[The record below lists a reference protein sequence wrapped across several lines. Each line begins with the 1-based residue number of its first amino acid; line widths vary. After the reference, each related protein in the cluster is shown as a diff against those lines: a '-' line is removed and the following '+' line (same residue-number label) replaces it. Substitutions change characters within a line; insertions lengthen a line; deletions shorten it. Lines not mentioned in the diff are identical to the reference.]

1 MQTPRTLV
9 LVAACALAM
18 GTGCGE
24 SPDPGDVAVD
34 VEVVTLDPLSRTP
47 VVVLEEHAGE
57 RRLPIWIGVA
67 EARSI
72 AQRLEDLDAPRPNT
86 HDLAKRLLEGLDAAV
101 ERVTV
106 TDLQQGIYYAVIE
119 LRAGGRT
126 VQIDSRPSDAIALA
140 LRTAAPVFV
149 REILFESAEGDRF
162 DPEAPEIPA
171 TDPAPE
177 RRT

>member
-1 MQTPRTLV
+1 MKAPHTLV
-9 LVAACALAM
+9 LVAACLLALAP
-18 GTGCGE
+18 GCGE
-24 SPDPGDVAVD
+24 RRDPGDVAVD
-34 VEVVTLDPLSRTP
+34 VEGVTFDPLSRTP
-47 VVVLEEHAGE
+47 VVVLEEHTGE

-72 AQRLEDLDAPRPNT
+72 AQRLEEIEAPRPNT

-106 TDLQQGIYYAVIE
+106 TDLQEGIYYAVIE

-149 REILFESAEGDRF
+149 REILLEDAEGERF
-162 DPEAPEIPA
+162 DPDAPEIPS
-171 TDPAPE
+171 TERAPE